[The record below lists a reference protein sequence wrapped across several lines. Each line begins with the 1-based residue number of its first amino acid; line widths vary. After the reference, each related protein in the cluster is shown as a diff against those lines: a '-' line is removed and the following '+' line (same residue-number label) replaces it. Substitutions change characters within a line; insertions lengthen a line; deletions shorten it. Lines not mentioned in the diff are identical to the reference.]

1 MKVLCC
7 KRRSADSEAETMRS
21 TSTPAR
27 AVRAA
32 SPSSYWATATST
44 DGASRAHRGVREGS
58 RSSRRSDAPPSWRRA
73 ATAPPMRPV
82 APVTAMR
89 AGAMGTAGVSEA
101 AEAAGV
107 LMDPAYWTAPRRP
120 LPSPEENPGWVIPAE
135 LPQKRVASSTAPC
148 QPQRSSPAA
157 PEARGRTSQTVA
169 SRDLGLEV
177 LQPFSRARARPRRLG
192 LRGVRLLLTRSPF
205 SRARPRGSRIGDV
218 TSAHIVRAELT

>member
-1 MKVLCC
+1 
-7 KRRSADSEAETMRS
+7 
-21 TSTPAR
+21 
-27 AVRAA
+27 
-32 SPSSYWATATST
+32 
-44 DGASRAHRGVREGS
+44 
-58 RSSRRSDAPPSWRRA
+58 
-73 ATAPPMRPV
+73 
-82 APVTAMR
+82 
-89 AGAMGTAGVSEA
+89 MGTAGVSEA
-101 AEAAGV
+101 AEAAETAGV

-135 LPQKRVASSTAPC
+135 LPQRRVASSTAPC

-218 TSAHIVRAELT
+218 TSAHIVRAELA